1 MGKNNKGKSK
11 SKASKNTNDP
21 QELKVNFHFL
31 SMTLSKREFIGF
43 IKSISFHD
51 FTNILESRKQNV
63 RVATIPGSIRLLHE
77 SN

>member
-31 SMTLSKREFIGF
+31 AVTLPKREFTAF
-43 IKSISFHD
+43 YKSNSFHD
-51 FTNILESRKQNV
+51 FTNILESRKQDV
-63 RVATIPGSIRLLHE
+63 
-77 SN
+77 